1 MYVNQPVPPQTA
13 DTLGRVQFVCTLLFT
28 ADAAKIAEDILRNT
42 DMDAIVGAVEA
53 GHVPALRIADT
64 DTAGRGFTIV
74 PGAFVRLL
82 RNTQDA
88 RKMQIVW
95 KGAEYSGLPV
105 FPVFDFT
112 LVNYDSQ
119 GLLPAGKFAMTV
131 TRRTPGGTK

>member
-1 MYVNQPVPPQTA
+1 MYVNQPMPPQTV

-42 DMDAIVGAVEA
+42 DMDALVRSIEA
-53 GHVPALRIADT
+53 GNVPALHIADT
-64 DTAGRGFTIV
+64 GTTGRGFSVV

-82 RNTQDA
+82 RDTQDA

-95 KGAEYSGLPV
+95 EGAEYSGLPV
-105 FPVFDFT
+105 FPIFDFT
-112 LVNYDSQ
+112 LVNYDAS

-131 TRRTPGGTK
+131 TRRTPGSDK